1 MLLELEF
8 QMNLLEFDI
17 QVLLNFNVPLL
28 SKPYLKQTVD
38 PMLSQNGLKLASM
51 IFPHKMSLG

>member
-1 MLLELEF
+1 
-8 QMNLLEFDI
+8 MNLLEFDI